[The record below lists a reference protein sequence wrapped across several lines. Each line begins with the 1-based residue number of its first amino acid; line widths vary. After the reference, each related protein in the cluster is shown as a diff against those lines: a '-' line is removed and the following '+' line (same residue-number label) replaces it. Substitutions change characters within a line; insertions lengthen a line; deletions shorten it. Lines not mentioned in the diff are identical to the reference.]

1 MIFKTLPIA
10 TLAALLTGCAGY
22 NHTLFMTKSNAG
34 LDFDAKP
41 PTAEITISRKEA
53 VIAPAFEGGQTPP
66 VMASF
71 KPDIGANGPF
81 VNFFLGVD
89 QTFAGGD
96 AARVMSELYNE
107 STPKD
112 RNPSTY
118 DSTLKLT
125 TEPKGPIK
133 ALDVAK
139 PGKIRPFIFGTDTM
153 LGLKVAWSG
162 AGGQMPDTVK
172 AGFNRKEF
180 AWAPLTMTTNNTSTP
195 WQVKMPSFLAT
206 IDSQIQ
212 AGTNKT
218 GITALQYF
226 ATGEAA
232 TRLALQPDVRAAML
246 YRLDPNQEEMK
257 KLGKI
262 LGEGGPVGL
271 RAEIAIASVFN
282 GIKTL
287 CDAGDTEAT
296 RHLAAL
302 NALGKLTPEPDSLV
316 VFSCPTSKTT
326 LEAAMLSAA
335 DLLLDQ
341 STNRTFVTFQRYQ
354 SRLRSSV
361 NELSG
366 ALARAS
372 FQYRRPGATNAEIV
386 TTNSPT
392 RTDLAAILDLQR
404 REIAQLAVRVSNDS
418 AAAAAVRYYC
428 NQLAP

>member
-1 MIFKTLPIA
+1 MSLKTLPLA

-71 KPDIGANGPF
+71 KPESKISGPF

-180 AWAPLTMTTNNTSTP
+180 AWAPLTMTQVTNDTNAP
-195 WQVKMPSFLAT
+195 WRVKMPSFLAT
-206 IDSQIQ
+206 IDSQIE

-246 YRLDPNQEEMK
+246 ARLDPNRENFQARFGAKLAPQERRIARSVLRLVYE
-257 KLGKI
+257 
-262 LGEGGPVGL
+262 GL
-271 RAEIAIASVFN
+271 REANQN
-282 GIKTL
+282 G
-287 CDAGDTEAT
+287 
-296 RHLAAL
+296 R
-302 NALGKLTPEPDSLV
+302 
-316 VFSCPTSKTT
+316 
-326 LEAAMLSAA
+326 
-335 DLLLDQ
+335 
-341 STNRTFVTFQRYQ
+341 
-354 SRLRSSV
+354 
-361 NELSG
+361 
-366 ALARAS
+366 
-372 FQYRRPGATNAEIV
+372 TNA
-386 TTNSPT
+386 
-392 RTDLAAILDLQR
+392 
-404 REIAQLAVRVSNDS
+404 S
-418 AAAAAVRYYC
+418 AAALITRLDVLATSLVPAQYPVTKYTLVGTNLETQVRKGEPVPGTAAFPKLLSYWDALSATIGHLERSKKISALTLDGQPVAAATILSQLEEVTALTDGLEQAVANAPAVLAAVDYYVTLIK
-428 NQLAP
+428 N

>member
-1 MIFKTLPIA
+1 MIPRTLA
-10 TLAALLTGCAGY
+10 VSALAALLCGCAGY

-96 AARVMSELYNE
+96 AARAMTELY
-107 STPKD
+107 D
-112 RNPSTY
+112 RRDVPPGRDPSAY
-118 DSTLKLT
+118 DSALKLT
-125 TEPKGPIK
+125 AEPKGPIRQ
-133 ALDVAK
+133 LDIPK
-139 PGKIRPFIFGTDTM
+139 PGKVRPFIFGTDTM

-180 AWAPLTMTTNNTSTP
+180 AWAPLTMTRVANDTNAP
-195 WQVKMPSFLAT
+195 WRVKMPSFLAT
-206 IDSQIQ
+206 IDSQIE

-246 YRLDPNQEEMK
+246 ARLDPNRENFQTRFGAKLAPQERRIARSVLRLVYE
-257 KLGKI
+257 
-262 LGEGGPVGL
+262 GL
-271 RAEIAIASVFN
+271 REQNRN
-282 GIKTL
+282 G
-287 CDAGDTEAT
+287 
-296 RHLAAL
+296 R
-302 NALGKLTPEPDSLV
+302 
-316 VFSCPTSKTT
+316 
-326 LEAAMLSAA
+326 
-335 DLLLDQ
+335 
-341 STNRTFVTFQRYQ
+341 
-354 SRLRSSV
+354 
-361 NELSG
+361 
-366 ALARAS
+366 
-372 FQYRRPGATNAEIV
+372 TNA
-386 TTNSPT
+386 
-392 RTDLAAILDLQR
+392 
-404 REIAQLAVRVSNDS
+404 S
-418 AAAAAVRYYC
+418 AAALVTRLDALASSAVPAQYPFTHYTLVGTNLETQARKGEPVPGTAAFPKLLSYWDALSATIGHLERSREISGLTLDGQPVSAATILS
-428 NQLAP
+428 QLAETTALANGLEQVVANTPAVLEAVDYFVTLIKD